1 MSVTEP
7 AMPRMAFAHE
17 SLVPFMGP
25 PKYGG
30 SARLLGRRNGVDPRR
45 ISLGTE
51 RGSDEHVWELPALG
65 LEAPRLDL
73 GLSWVG

>member
-1 MSVTEP
+1 
-7 AMPRMAFAHE
+7 MPGMAFAHE

-30 SARLLGRRNGVDPRR
+30 SARLSGRRSGVDPRR
-45 ISLGTE
+45 VSLGTE
-51 RGSDEHVWELPALG
+51 QGPGEHVWELPALG
-65 LEAPRLDL
+65 LKAPCLDL